1 MHCPCLAF
9 CSLGA
14 SQSETATTAHGREAL
29 AHHGVR
35 HKFMS
40 GVKFFKNHENFVKT
54 QRKLNHFCR
63 VFAGCA
69 AVPGQW
75 FSAKKTWLKIGSLQT
90 SKSGVVFFRPPGARA
105 LPPEARTASMLR
117 WRGRFHRN
125 APLSDLERAN
135 TYVQGCINYYQTINN

>member
-1 MHCPCLAF
+1 MKIALWAHKQWIKNRLFPLGPTG
-9 CSLGA
+9 CSL
-14 SQSETATTAHGREAL
+14 
-29 AHHGVR
+29 GVR
-35 HKFMS
+35 HKYLL
-40 GVKFFKNHENFVKT
+40 GPKNHENFVKT

-75 FSAKKTWLKIGSLQT
+75 FSAKKSDYTLGSLQT
-90 SKSGVVFFRPPGARA
+90 PKFRVVFFRPPGARA

-125 APLSDLERAN
+125 APFSDLERAN
-135 TYVQGCINYYQTINN
+135 TYVQGCIFTIQSLAAG